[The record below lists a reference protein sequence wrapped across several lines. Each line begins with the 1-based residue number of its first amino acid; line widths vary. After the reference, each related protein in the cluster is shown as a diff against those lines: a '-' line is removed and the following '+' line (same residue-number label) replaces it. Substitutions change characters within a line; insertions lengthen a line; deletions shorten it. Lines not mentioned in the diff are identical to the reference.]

1 MDPEITGV
9 ELLMWAG
16 GCWNKGVF
24 QPLSHNVYYY
34 HYLGTCIHY
43 ADTKMVNIF
52 SICYTACVRKVQIL
66 PFFLLQQNYLQMT
79 LEISQLFHLLENYGK
94 AIFILIKIHTYNVF

>member
-9 ELLMWAG
+9 ELLMWAA

-24 QPLSHNVYYY
+24 EPLPYNVYCY

-43 ADTKMVNIF
+43 VDAKMMNIF
-52 SICYTACVRKVQIL
+52 SICYTARVRKVQIL
-66 PFFLLQQNYLQMT
+66 PFFFFNR
-79 LEISQLFHLLENYGK
+79 IICK
-94 AIFILIKIHTYNVF
+94 

>member
-1 MDPEITGV
+1 MDPETTGV

-24 QPLSHNVYYY
+24 EPLPHNVYCY

-43 ADTKMVNIF
+43 VDAKMMNIF
-52 SICYTACVRKVQIL
+52 SICYTAHVRKVQIL
-66 PFFLLQQNYLQMT
+66 PFFFFNR
-79 LEISQLFHLLENYGK
+79 IICK
-94 AIFILIKIHTYNVF
+94 